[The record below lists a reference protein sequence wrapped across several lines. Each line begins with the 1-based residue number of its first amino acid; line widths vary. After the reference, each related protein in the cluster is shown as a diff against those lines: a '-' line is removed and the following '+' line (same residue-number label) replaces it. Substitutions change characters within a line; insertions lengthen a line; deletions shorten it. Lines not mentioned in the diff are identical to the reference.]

1 MTMDILQ
8 TVHIIEV
15 LERFLE
21 ERRPPEEIR
30 EKVDLGYRIQGQS
43 VFIYEI
49 RPSWSDPKKIME
61 IDIAKATFVLSKNH
75 WKIFWKRAD
84 LKWHSYS
91 PVPTAKSI
99 ADFVDVVTQD
109 NYGCFW
115 G

>member
-1 MTMDILQ
+1 MDIFQ

-43 VFIYEI
+43 VVIFEI
-49 RPSWSDPKKIME
+49 RPSWTDPKKIME
-61 IDIAKATFVLSKNH
+61 NEIAKATFVASKNH
-75 WKIFWKRAD
+75 WKVFWKRAD
-84 LKWHSYS
+84 LKWHSYQ
-91 PVPTAKSI
+91 PFATAKDI
-99 ADFVDVVTQD
+99 GEFVGVVTQD
-109 NYGCFW
+109 SYGCFW